1 MKVIRGIERPLAG
14 EHVIGV
20 APALA
25 PYVQPTADAPVVRA
39 RRNFF
44 TGRALTHLALEDE
57 QRARMAHAAWLAQ
70 AVAPGV
76 IHGFEVA
83 REGDALAI
91 LPGSGVAPNGE
102 DVSLAYPMRV
112 DPDAIPVHRDG
123 LAARLGGSAADRE
136 IAALLSAAELA
147 GLPLGTLREKKRL
160 DLLPHAMVL
169 TALPVTVAIDRRG
182 ELDSP
187 CVNDSCN
194 DLVAEGA
201 YSELA
206 WEDGFQLAWVP
217 WPVDAPIPPWTA
229 NGTAVDPRFRN
240 RLAYAI
246 FNGERERLTLDKPRS
261 VRRTL
266 ELDLPPAV
274 SLPPGAQVQW
284 PWTVLGVALALVG
297 FDRQYRPDFV
307 DRGAVVRQGGG
318 RRNRSALVPL
328 SGDDVLWQARVAQWL
343 EHLAE
348 LPPEMRTADAL
359 AKNLE
364 WLPPAGILP
373 VEVAD
378 FAAGRQTVFPA
389 SFDVQA
395 QPIPLD
401 MVDALIAEA
410 APLAPFNLSL
420 RDQVQILVPV
430 PARFFDP
437 DLLKLDERVH
447 PLFDSEIARLEAE
460 RLRLLTRRDG
470 LRRRYD
476 ALAKAAGGTHPSYP
490 LDDPNAL
497 PDETGALDAL
507 AFARVHVSAGAAG
520 AVEGHGFEG
529 AGAMLE
535 LSPVDELFVFVR
547 IDAAPEAI
555 ALRPRIEG
563 LGAGSPAFFVW
574 GERAG
579 ANAVGPLPPVGTWVR
594 LTMRM
599 SGADLVRLE
608 GLEFAAF
615 AAAGRP
621 MRVTWGYAGK
631 TANGRETYW
640 LSDALPHGA
649 TVTGSW
655 VWETQ
660 GETFAAKDDF
670 AAGVPIADGNVRRID
685 EVQRLVD
692 AYRSY
697 RGGVVR
703 ELGETWT
710 EKTAD
715 GKTVEHPSSERKL
728 ADAGFSDL
736 IARLDAKIAAAN
748 DHIDFGF
755 MRARTD
761 IYRVRQSVLG
771 VEQAGRLLTAPTAA
785 ELIQRE
791 ETPVATEKDFA
802 EYFKRAAETAAKA
815 AATRGP
821 GGAAPTSAPR
831 DLGSTR
837 DATLLAA
844 RPAAGT
850 ASFSATNV
858 SFTAGSAVTTG
869 ATRPPLVLGGETAP
883 VKAAGTADI
892 GARTGG
898 TVDIATKTGGER
910 IPTSGGGAAAVL
922 AGEGTKAAFLTPAIS
937 TEVVAGSSL
946 IGATFNDVTVGE
958 RLQGSASVI
967 VKNAAAA
974 GKSSFV
980 TDSVAMLDDVGVALD
995 GIAAYGFKDRE
1006 TGKALGTARDV
1017 LDAVRGGR
1025 EILDLDAQDPPENA
1039 QSEADYFKVGLN
1051 AIDNLVR
1058 FLRGLEIRVEDYR
1071 RLRKDAVAARER
1083 ILAAMQTLRAA
1094 IDALAARL
1102 AEVRHD
1108 LSVARALRA
1117 EEEARLAR
1125 LVARRKAIL
1134 AEEVPFL
1141 VFRRP
1146 RFARTLVDLP
1156 VLAVEPGI
1164 VADVVPKCRAEAPD
1178 LPPELQQM
1186 VDSLKDV
1193 PARWFRRILPMIE
1206 RFDRMDLVQ
1215 QLIQTTGER
1224 VAGAGAV
1231 RKIALVDDTG
1241 SAAARTLKDAFAAQ
1255 EARVTKA
1262 NQAAAQAVVMGKT
1275 DTWKAAIASAM
1286 QAASIADLIRVNPP
1300 AKEVTLAAAGELD
1313 DIAGVAGC
1321 LYEAFCTVP
1330 PASRLRWAELVSQFD
1345 AAVSLRNLTVLPG
1358 FGDESLGV
1366 DYIAWRQMQMMVD
1379 WLFLR
1384 VAPEDDAVAAINDLV
1399 RVCLL
1404 LSAHAPVKRILSARV
1419 LRPLRPAIDA
1429 RLDLALDPN
1438 IARIGMQVLVHA
1450 PATQQVVARGV
1461 LDDIAAASGVARI
1474 TEVMDATVT
1483 IDASMRVQLQAGPGL
1498 SSSSAVRSDASQP
1511 ASKGAGS
1518 AAAGGARASG
1528 TGSVVKLLR

>member
-20 APALA
+20 APPLA
-25 PYVQPTADAPVVRA
+25 PYVLPTADAPFVRA

-44 TGRALTHLALEDE
+44 TGRALTHVALEDE

-76 IHGFEVA
+76 IHGLEVA

-123 LAARLGGSAADRE
+123 LAARLTGSAADRE

-147 GLPLGTLREKKRL
+147 GLPLGTLRAKKRL

-206 WEDGFQLAWVP
+206 WEDGFQLTWVP

-246 FNGERERLTLDKPRS
+246 FNSERERLTLDKPRS

-274 SLPPGAQVQW
+274 VLPPGAQVQW

-297 FDRQYRPDFV
+297 FDRQFHPDFV

-348 LPPEMRTADAL
+348 LPSGMRTAETL
-359 AKNLE
+359 AKNVE

-378 FAAGRQTVFPA
+378 FVAGRQTVFPA

-420 RDQVQILVPV
+420 RDQVQVLVPV

-437 DLLKLDERVH
+437 DLLQLDERVH
-447 PLFDSEIARLEAE
+447 PLFDSEIARLEGE

-476 ALAKAAGGTHPSYP
+476 ALAKAVGGTHPSYP

-497 PDETGALDAL
+497 PDESGALDAL

-555 ALRPRIEG
+555 ALRPRIQG

-579 ANAVGPLPPVGTWVR
+579 ANAVRPLPPAGTWVR

-640 LSDALPHGA
+640 LSDAIPHGA

-660 GETFAAKDDF
+660 GEPFAASDDF
-670 AAGVPIADGNVRRID
+670 AAGLPIADGNVRRVD
-685 EVQRLVD
+685 EVQQLVD
-692 AYRSY
+692 AYRTY

-703 ELGETWT
+703 ELGELWT

-715 GKTVEHPSSERKL
+715 GKTVEQPSSERKL
-728 ADAGFSDL
+728 ADAGLADL

-815 AATRGP
+815 TATRGP
-821 GGAAPTSAPR
+821 GGAAPASAPR
-831 DLGSTR
+831 DLAGTR

-844 RPAAGT
+844 RPSAGA

-858 SFTAGSAVTTG
+858 SFTAGSAATSG
-869 ATRPPLVLGGETAP
+869 ATRPPLVLGETAP
-883 VKAAGTADI
+883 TKV
-892 GARTGG
+892 GG
-898 TVDIATKTGGER
+898 TVDVGTKVGGTAAIGTKAGGER
-910 IPTSGGGAAAVL
+910 IPTAGSGAAAVL
-922 AGEGTKAAFLTPAIS
+922 AGEGAKASFLTAAIS
-937 TEVVAGSSL
+937 TEDVAGSSL

-958 RLQGSASVI
+958 RLQGSGSVI

-980 TDSVAMLDDVGVALD
+980 TDSVAMLADVGVALD
-995 GIAAYGFKDRE
+995 GIAAYGFKDKE

-1017 LDAVRGGR
+1017 LDAVRAGR

-1058 FLRGLEIRVEDYR
+1058 FLRGLEIRIEDYR
-1071 RLRKDAVAARER
+1071 RLRKDAVAARDR
-1083 ILAAMQTLRAA
+1083 ILAAMQRLSAA

-1134 AEEVPFL
+1134 AEQVPFL

-1156 VLAVEPGI
+1156 VLEVQPGL
-1164 VADVVPKCRAEAPD
+1164 VADVVPKCRSEAPD

-1193 PARWFRRILPMIE
+1193 PARWFHRILPMIE
-1206 RFDRMDLVQ
+1206 RFDRIDLVQ
-1215 QLIQTTGER
+1215 QLVQAAGER
-1224 VAGAGAV
+1224 VAGATAV
-1231 RKIALVDDTG
+1231 RKMALVDDTG
-1241 SAAARTLKDAFAAQ
+1241 SAAARTLKNAFAAQ
-1255 EARVTKA
+1255 EARVSKA

-1275 DTWKAAIASAM
+1275 DSWKAAVASAM
-1286 QAASIADLIRVNPP
+1286 QAASVADLIRVNPP

-1345 AAVSLRNLTVLPG
+1345 AAVSLRSLTVLPG

-1429 RLDLALDPN
+1429 RLDLELDPN

-1461 LDDIAAASGVARI
+1461 LDDLAAASGVARI

-1483 IDASMRVQLQAGPGL
+1483 IDASMRVQLQAGAAL
-1498 SSSSAVRSDASQP
+1498 SSPSGARADSHQAASQ
-1511 ASKGAGS
+1511 
-1518 AAAGGARASG
+1518 AAGGAARSAG
-1528 TGSVVKLLR
+1528 GATEAGVVMKLLR